1 MSDFITVLFFV
12 SLPIL
17 LIASCVF
24 ALVGMYKTAKSVRMK
39 CFTAKPANHT
49 AKSQAT
55 AKPASCATELPTRT
69 IAGEWFSAPDVSHL
83 EAPAFFRKQAA

>member
-1 MSDFITVLFFV
+1 MSDFMTVLFFV

-17 LIASCVF
+17 LIAGCIF
-24 ALVGMYKTAKSVRMK
+24 ALVGMYKTARRVRMK
-39 CFTAKPANHT
+39 CFTAKPENHI

-55 AKPASCATELPTRT
+55 AKPVSCATEFPTRT

-83 EAPAFFRKQAA
+83 ETPAFLRKQAA